1 MEEDPDFDDFLDPD
15 GNYGSLTLGS
25 PATGGI
31 RSLEMSGS
39 DEPVNDWFEPDID
52 WFEVTLFEGREYEI
66 QLRGA
71 DTNDGTLADPLFSG
85 VYDDSGMFIL
95 ETNDD
100 NSGTDLNSRAFFTAP
115 YTGTYYFAVAEADSR
130 FYGLGGTYTLEY
142 FDLTPSPI
150 DQTLTLDEV
159 LNEGDDITLSIDT
172 LVPEGISLPFPGS
185 GEPEELISEI
195 DLTVTTTTDGATID
209 EDFTVSYEFGSP
221 QVIRFAALEDDLVE
235 DDEGVEL
242 RVTGFVDWIIPS
254 DLPAIT
260 NVLGDPVNGDTQRL
274 NIDITFNGVINS
286 APEGDPDPIEDFT
299 FVEPGVIGNVL
310 TNFED
315 GSLETFEAL
324 PFTFDNDLVAGEVLA
339 NGDLLISSSTAQPG
353 QTVEIRFNVIDERG
367 AITESAQI
375 IEFGAPSDDYLPGE
389 TALELGSIAIDT
401 SEIGSVERFED
412 RDRFVVSLEAG
423 QLYSIGLTSA
433 ATASG
438 TLADPEIFG
447 IYDGLT
453 LLPGSSD
460 NDSGTGRNAL
470 IDQFLVETSGSYE
483 IEVGSHTP
491 FGRGGYELAVTSLGA
506 ADDFLPG
513 QFADVFGTA
522 LVDVPTTGLIER
534 EGDRDRFE
542 VTLQTGVQ
550 YDIALE
556 GAPTGGG
563 SNPNPEIIGVFSSTG
578 APVAGSADNNGGVE
592 TNALVSGLTVAEDGT
607 YFVEVAGAQDL
618 NIGDYT
624 LTVNFAGYL
633 DDFLPG
639 IAGGFGNVSVGG
651 QTTGEI
657 EAIGDVDGFRVSL
670 QSGTTY
676 AISVQ
681 GQDSNSG
688 TLADPNI
695 VGVFTSG
702 EPVDFFQGF
711 DDGGSGL
718 DSLSYFTPTAS
729 GEYFIEVASFEDGT
743 GTYSVSVADLGF
755 RDDYASDVGTEGD
768 IAPNG
773 AATGRIDFAE
783 DADWFEAELA
793 AGRLYRIELVPT
805 GSDAIADPVFNGIYD
820 SDGIL
825 IENTGND
832 DGGAGTSSAVEFVT
846 EESGTYYLSAGGF
859 GDRTGQYRLELN
871 DLGPLDNSDFN
882 ITLRFGSDGY
892 PDLYTEAFEDAVQRW
907 EEVIT
912 GDLPY
917 ALVEEVGY
925 VDDILID
932 VTFADIDLAFEGV
945 EHPIVANSFVL
956 DQRPTD
962 TGNGASLPTFS
973 RVFVDTEEADKMRL
987 NLDELAANAIGR
999 ALGFG
1004 RLWEELGLVEDA
1016 DGVATY
1022 TGFNALRE
1030 MEELSDDLN
1039 GVNVLEDG
1047 ANGALAEEYW
1057 REAILG
1063 QELMTPLLQF
1073 RGVGTTPRPPNVADN
1088 PLSALTVAAM
1098 QDLGYQ
1104 VDYSAS
1110 DPFSLDPL
1118 NLARRSILDSDA
1130 SEAQPQS
1137 FGTASKRL
1145 LADIPNTDTIPTGG
1159 PALIFMRPNVLSE
1172 QPANF
1177 SLTNA
1182 NSELVEATGTNAYFI
1197 EGVTGEFLTVE
1208 LKGEFVKNSP
1218 SNINQL
1224 SGTVE
1229 SMEVYSVSG
1238 TLLFSIDYTQ
1248 KPVTVSD
1255 IIARWPGYSVDDEN
1269 IVVVDTLPGTVARIN
1284 PNGGNENAS
1293 RIFTGAKDDFVRGGD
1308 LAEFINGGAGNDS
1321 LHGGAGNDTL
1331 IGEAGNDLLEGAGG
1345 NDVLNGGGGIDTA
1358 EFSGPQ
1364 SAYTLTLSPDST
1376 MIEDRRGSGNGED
1389 TLVNIELLSF
1399 DTNFGDGQFDL
1410 QMFGGPTGLSASDFE
1425 SFIELYIAYFNRAPD
1440 AVGLNFWGTAF
1451 ANDTTL
1457 AEMARL
1463 FVGQPETAATYPDGT
1478 STEEFVETVY
1488 TNVLGRTPDQTGFEF
1503 WVNELDSGARARD
1516 VFILEVLIGAKAELK
1531 PEAGQDFV
1539 DQQLADRAYLSDK
1552 TDIGAYFA
1560 VHKGMSDVENASDAM
1575 ELFNGS
1581 ASSINSAVAAIDDF
1595 HNAAL
1600 NAENGEF
1607 LMPVVGVLDD
1617 PFSVA

>member
-15 GNYGSLTLGS
+15 GNYGSVVPGV

-31 RSLEMSGS
+31 YSA
-39 DEPVNDWFEPDID
+39 DEFSSVNGGPDVDWFEANL
-52 WFEVTLFEGREYEI
+52 EQGREYEI

-71 DTNDGTLADPLFSG
+71 DTEDDRTLADPRFVGVYGVSDNEAELFSG
-85 VYDDSGMFIL
+85 SG
-95 ETNDD
+95 DD
-100 NSGTDLNSRAFFTAP
+100 NSGTGLNSRALFTAP
-115 YTGTYYFAVAEADSR
+115 YTGTYYFAVAEGDSQSS
-130 FYGLGGTYTLEY
+130 GLGGTYTLEY
-142 FDLTPSPI
+142 FDLTPTPI
-150 DQTLTLDEV
+150 EQTLTLNEV

-172 LVPEGISLPFPGS
+172 LIPDGISLPFPGT
-185 GEPEELISEI
+185 GEPEDLIRQI
-195 DLTVTTTTDGATID
+195 DLTVTTTTDRASVD

-242 RVTGFVDWIIPS
+242 RVTGFVDWIVPS
-254 DLPAIT
+254 DRPAIT
-260 NVLGDPVNGDTQRL
+260 NVLGDPVNGDTQRV
-274 NIDITFNGVINS
+274 NIDITFNAVINS
-286 APEGDPDPIEDFT
+286 APEGLPDPILDYTFT
-299 FVEPGVIGNVL
+299 GPEVIGNVL

-324 PFTFDNDLVAGEVLA
+324 QFSFDNDIIAGELLA
-339 NGDLLISSSTAQPG
+339 NGDISITGSTG
-353 QTVEIRFNVIDERG
+353 SRGDTVVLRFSVEDERG
-367 AITESAQI
+367 AITLSEQEI
-375 IEFGAPSDDYLPGE
+375 QFGAPQDDYLPGE
-389 TALELGSIAIDT
+389 TALDLGRIDLDI

-423 QLYSIGLTSA
+423 QLYSVGLTSA
-433 ATASG
+433 VTPSG

-447 IYDGLT
+447 IYDGQT
-453 LLPGSSD
+453 LLTGSSD
-460 NDSGTGRNAL
+460 NDSGTGRSAL
-470 IDQFLVETSGSYE
+470 IDPFLVETGGSYE

-491 FGRGGYELAVTSLGA
+491 FGLGGYELTVTSLGA

-522 LVDVPTTGLIER
+522 MVDVPTTGFIER

-542 VTLQTGVQ
+542 VTLQAGVQ

-556 GAPTGGG
+556 GASTGGG
-563 SNPNPEIIGVFSSTG
+563 SLPNPEIIGVFGSTG
-578 APVAGSADNNGGVE
+578 APVAGSADNNGGVD
-592 TNALVSGLTVAEDGT
+592 TNALVDGLTVAEDGT

-639 IAGGFGNVSVGG
+639 IAGGFGTVSVGG

-657 EAIGDVDGFRVSL
+657 EAIGDIDGFRVSL

-676 AISVQ
+676 AISIQ

-702 EPVDFFQGF
+702 EQVDFFQGF
-711 DDGGSGL
+711 DDGGQGL
-718 DSLSYFTPTAS
+718 DSLSYFTPTTS
-729 GEYFIEVASFEDGT
+729 GEYFVEVASFDDGT
-743 GTYSVSVADLGF
+743 GTYSVSVADLGV
-755 RDDYASDVGTEGD
+755 RDDYASDVGTDGS

-773 AATGRIDFAE
+773 AATGRIDFSE

-805 GSDAIADPVFNGIYD
+805 GGSAIADPVFNGIYD
-820 SDGIL
+820 SDGVL
-825 IENTGND
+825 IQNTGND
-832 DGGAGTSSAVEFVT
+832 DGGAGTSSAIEFVT
-846 EESGTYYLSAGGF
+846 EQSGTYFLSAGGF
-859 GDRTGQYRLELN
+859 GGLTGQYRLELN
-871 DLGPLDNSDFN
+871 DLGPLDNGDFN
-882 ITLRFGSDGY
+882 ITLRFGSDDY
-892 PDLYTEAFEDAVQRW
+892 PDLYTEAFEDAVERW

-917 ALVEEVGY
+917 ALVEQVGY

-932 VTFADIDLAFEGV
+932 VTFADIDLAFQGV

-956 DQRPTD
+956 DQRPVE

-1004 RLWEELGLVEDA
+1004 RLWEELELVYEA

-1030 MEELSDDLN
+1030 IEELSDDLN
-1039 GVNVLEDG
+1039 GINVLEDG
-1047 ANGALAEEYW
+1047 ADGALAAEYW
-1057 REAILG
+1057 GEDILG

-1073 RGVGTTPRPPNVADN
+1073 RGAGSIPRPPNVADN
-1088 PLSALTVAAM
+1088 PLSSLTVAAM

-1104 VDYSAS
+1104 VDYNAS

-1118 NLARRSILDSDA
+1118 SLARRSISDTDA
-1130 SEAQPQS
+1130 SEQPPQS
-1137 FGTASKRL
+1137 FGTASQRL
-1145 LADIPNTDTIPTGG
+1145 LADIPDTETIPTGG
-1159 PALIFMRPNVLSE
+1159 PALIFMRPNILSE

-1177 SLTNA
+1177 SLTNS
-1182 NSELVEATGTNAYFI
+1182 NSELVRATGTNAYFI
-1197 EGVTGEFLTVE
+1197 EGVTGDFLTIE
-1208 LKGEFVKNSP
+1208 LKGEFAKNSP
-1218 SNINQL
+1218 STVNQL

-1248 KPVTVSD
+1248 KPVNVSD
-1255 IIARWPGYSVDDEN
+1255 IIARWPGYSADDEN
-1269 IVVVDTLPGTVARIN
+1269 VVVVDTLPGIAARIN
-1284 PNGGNENAS
+1284 PNGGGENAN

-1308 LAEFINGGAGNDS
+1308 LAELINGGADQDS
-1321 LHGGAGNDTL
+1321 LFGEGGNDTL
-1331 IGEAGNDLLEGAGG
+1331 IGDAGNDLLNGGRG

-1358 EFSGPQ
+1358 DFSGPQ
-1364 SAYTLTLSPDST
+1364 SAYTLTLSAEST
-1376 MIEDRRGSGNGED
+1376 VIEDRRGSGNGED
-1389 TLVNIELLSF
+1389 TLVNVEFL
-1399 DTNFGDGQFDL
+1399 NFERNSSDAPFNL
-1410 QMFGGPTGLSASDFE
+1410 QKFGGPASLSASDFE

-1440 AVGLNFWGTAF
+1440 AVGLNFWGTRF
-1451 ANDTTL
+1451 NEGTTL
-1457 AEMARL
+1457 AESAAL
-1463 FVGQPETAATYPDGT
+1463 FVDQDETIAAYPSDLSNSELVAT
-1478 STEEFVETVY
+1478 IYE
-1488 TNVLGRTPDQTGFEF
+1488 NVLGRIPDQEGFDF
-1503 WVNELDSGARARD
+1503 WVNELDSGRIGRD
-1516 VFILEVLIGAKAELK
+1516 IAILGILDGAKAN
-1531 PEAGQDFV
+1531 PPADATQDFI
-1539 DQQLADRAYLSDK
+1539 DQQLADRSYLANK

-1560 VHKGMSDVENASDAM
+1560 VHKGMSDVENASAAM
-1575 ELFNGS
+1575 ELFTGS
-1581 ASSINSAVAAIDDF
+1581 ESSINDAVAAIDDF
-1595 HNAAL
+1595 HDAAL
-1600 NAENGEF
+1600 NSNNGEF
-1607 LMPVVGVLDD
+1607 LMPVAGVLDD